1 MFFFREFL
9 IRYLIPPPFSPFSPF
24 ALDSHIPSHILLPT
38 TYYLII
44 DFLIFAIAVGIP
56 LIVSTYKSRKENEE
70 MLKEMRWVAEESRR
84 AVQEVIEG
92 SERIYASFKEGEEG
106 VQ

>member
-1 MFFFREFL
+1 
-9 IRYLIPPPFSPFSPF
+9 
-24 ALDSHIPSHILLPT
+24 
-38 TYYLII
+38 
-44 DFLIFAIAVGIP
+44 
-56 LIVSTYKSRKENEE
+56 